1 MPDDIQEE
9 IAEETAEKQSTEES
23 FADLFEAYD
32 NKLSERVRVGDKIRG
47 EIISIGRDS
56 VFVDTGTRIDGVVEK
71 GELLDEEG
79 GLPYKVGDVLELY
92 AISVKAGEIRLSKA
106 VTGAGGFEL
115 LQDAHEE
122 AIPVE
127 GKVNALNKGGFEVL
141 LGQKR
146 AFCPISQMDI
156 HYVEKPEDYVGETF
170 EFLITDFEEDGR
182 NIVVSR
188 RKLLDKVVAK
198 ARKSFFKDLAVGDE
212 IKGKVT
218 KLMPFGAFIEVA
230 PGVEGMAHI
239 SELSWSR
246 VEKADEIVQAGD
258 MVTVKLLKIETREGD
273 TPKISLSIKQVDAN
287 PWDSMGS
294 AFKPGDQV
302 MGKVVR
308 LAAFGAFVELAPGV
322 DGLVHISE
330 MSHTKRVL
338 RPEDVVQQG
347 EQVQVVIKTI
357 DQDSKR
363 ISLSIKDGLGDPW
376 TGITTKY
383 IPGAVVDVTLEK
395 KETFGFF
402 MNLEPGITGLMPIS
416 NIRNAASSAE
426 YERLKPGDSIP
437 VLIQEVDEDN
447 RRLTLG
453 SPEQKES
460 DNWKQF
466 APDSK
471 KETMG
476 TMESL
481 FREAMNK
488 KK

>member
-1 MPDDIQEE
+1 MTEKFKGNDPEDMEEMSFEELFNSYDAKIGQEL
-9 IAEETAEKQSTEES
+9 KQ
-23 FADLFEAYD
+23 
-32 NKLSERVRVGDKIRG
+32 GDMVEGK
-47 EIISIGRDS
+47 IISIGKSS
-56 VFVDTGTRIDGVVEK
+56 VYIDTGTKSDGVVDK
-71 GELLDEEG
+71 IELLDENGE
-79 GLPYKVGDVLELY
+79 LPFQANDILKLY
-92 AISVKAGEIRLSKA
+92 VVSLSESEIILSKA
-106 VTGAGGFEL
+106 ISGAGKVTMLE
-115 LQDAHEE
+115 DASRNQT
-122 AIPVE
+122 PVE
-127 GKVNALNKGGFEVL
+127 GKVTGVIKGGFDVDI
-141 LGQKR
+141 LGKR
-146 AFCPISQMDI
+146 AFCPVSQMDVR
-156 HYVEKPEDYVGETF
+156 YVENPEDYVGQTHH
-170 EFLITDFEEDGR
+170 FLISRFEEKGR

-188 RKLLDKVVAK
+188 RDLLNEQIKEEQKVFLAK
-198 ARKSFFKDLAVGDE
+198 VSEGD
-212 IKGKVT
+212 IVQGCVT

-447 RRLTLG
+447 RRITLG

-460 DNWKQF
+460 DDWKSF
-466 APDSK
+466 APDPK

>member
-1 MPDDIQEE
+1 MTEKFKGNDPEDSEDSEEMSFEELFNSYDAKIGQEL
-9 IAEETAEKQSTEES
+9 KQ
-23 FADLFEAYD
+23 
-32 NKLSERVRVGDKIRG
+32 GDMVEGK
-47 EIISIGRDS
+47 IISIGKSS
-56 VFVDTGTRIDGVVEK
+56 VYIDTGTKSDGVVDK
-71 GELLDEEG
+71 IELLDENGE
-79 GLPYKVGDVLELY
+79 LPFQANDILKLY
-92 AISVKAGEIRLSKA
+92 VVSLSESEVILSKA
-106 VTGAGGFEL
+106 ISGAGKVTMLE
-115 LQDAHEE
+115 DASRNKT
-122 AIPVE
+122 PVE
-127 GKVNALNKGGFEVL
+127 GKVTGVIKGGFDVDI
-141 LGQKR
+141 LGKR
-146 AFCPISQMDI
+146 AFCPVSQMDVR
-156 HYVEKPEDYVGETF
+156 YVENPEDYLDQTHH
-170 EFLITDFEEDGR
+170 FLISRFEEKGR

-188 RKLLDKVVAK
+188 RELLNEQIKEEQK
-198 ARKSFFKDLAVGDE
+198 AFLA
-212 IKGKVT
+212 KVT
-218 KLMPFGAFIEVA
+218 EGDIVQGCVSKLMPFGAFIEVA

-246 VEKADEIVQAGD
+246 VEKPDEIVQAGD

-287 PWDSMGS
+287 PWDNMGS

-338 RPEDVVQQG
+338 RPEDVVQEG
-347 EQVQVVIKTI
+347 EQVQVVIKAI

-383 IPGAVVDVTLEK
+383 VPGAVVKVTLEK

-426 YERLKPGDSIP
+426 YEKLKPGESIS

-460 DNWKQF
+460 DDWKSF
-466 APDSK
+466 APDPK

>member
-1 MPDDIQEE
+1 MTEKFKGNDPEDMDEMSFEELFNSYDTKIGQEL
-9 IAEETAEKQSTEES
+9 KQ
-23 FADLFEAYD
+23 
-32 NKLSERVRVGDKIRG
+32 GDMVEGK
-47 EIISIGRDS
+47 IISIGKSS
-56 VFVDTGTRIDGVVEK
+56 VYIDTGTKSDGVVDK
-71 GELLDEEG
+71 IELLDENGE
-79 GLPYKVGDVLELY
+79 LPFQVNDIIKLY
-92 AISVKAGEIRLSKA
+92 VVSLSESEVILSRAIS
-106 VTGAGGFEL
+106 GAGKVTMLE
-115 LQDAHEE
+115 DASRNQT
-122 AIPVE
+122 PVE
-127 GKVNALNKGGFEVL
+127 GKVTSVIKGGFDVDI
-141 LGQKR
+141 LGKR
-146 AFCPISQMDI
+146 AFCPVSQMDVR
-156 HYVEKPEDYVGETF
+156 YVENPEDYVGQTHH
-170 EFLITDFEEDGR
+170 FLISRFEEGGR

-188 RKLLDKVVAK
+188 RDLLNEQIKEEQKAFLAKV
-198 ARKSFFKDLAVGDE
+198 SEGDVVQ
-212 IKGKVT
+212 GCVT

-246 VEKADEIVQAGD
+246 VEKPDEIVQAGD

-338 RPEDVVQQG
+338 RPEDVVQEG
-347 EQVQVVIKTI
+347 EQVQVVIKAI

-383 IPGAVVDVTLEK
+383 IPGSVVNVTLEK

-416 NIRNAASSAE
+416 NIRNAASSSD
-426 YERLKPGDSIP
+426 YEKLKPGDSIP

-447 RRLTLG
+447 RRITLG

-460 DNWKQF
+460 DDWKSF
-466 APDSK
+466 APDPK

>member
-1 MPDDIQEE
+1 M
-9 IAEETAEKQSTEES
+9 TEKFKGNDPEDTEEMS
-23 FADLFEAYD
+23 FEELFNSYD
-32 NKLSERVRVGDKIRG
+32 TKIGQELKQGDMVEGK
-47 EIISIGRDS
+47 IISIGKTS
-56 VFVDTGTRIDGVVEK
+56 VYIDTGTKSDGVVDK
-71 GELLDEEG
+71 IELLDENGE
-79 GLPYKVGDVLELY
+79 LPFQVNDILKLY
-92 AISVKAGEIRLSKA
+92 VVSLTESEVILSKA
-106 VTGAGGFEL
+106 ISGAGKATMLE
-115 LQDAHEE
+115 DASRNQT
-122 AIPVE
+122 PVE
-127 GKVNALNKGGFEVL
+127 GKVTEVIKGGFSVDI
-141 LGQKR
+141 LGKR
-146 AFCPISQMDI
+146 AFCPVSQMDVR
-156 HYVEKPEDYVGETF
+156 YVENPEDYLGQTHH
-170 EFLITDFEEDGR
+170 FLISRFEEMGR

-188 RKLLDKVVAK
+188 RELLNEQIREEQKTFLAKVAE
-198 ARKSFFKDLAVGDE
+198 GD
-212 IKGKVT
+212 IVQGCVS

-246 VEKADEIVQAGD
+246 VEKPDEIVQAGD

-287 PWDSMGS
+287 PWDNMGGK
-294 AFKPGDQV
+294 FKPGDQV

-308 LAAFGAFVELAPGV
+308 LAAFGAFVEIAPGV

-338 RPEDVVQQG
+338 RPEDVVHEG
-347 EQVQVVIKTI
+347 EQVQVVIKSI

-376 TGITTKY
+376 TGISTKY
-383 IPGAVVDVTLEK
+383 MPGAVVQVTLEK

-416 NIRNAASSAE
+416 NIRNAAASSD
-426 YERLKPGDSIP
+426 YERLKPGDSIS
-437 VLIQEVDEDN
+437 VLVQEVDEDN
-447 RRLTLG
+447 RRITLG

-460 DNWKQF
+460 DDWKSF

>member
-1 MPDDIQEE
+1 
-9 IAEETAEKQSTEES
+9 
-23 FADLFEAYD
+23 
-32 NKLSERVRVGDKIRG
+32 
-47 EIISIGRDS
+47 
-56 VFVDTGTRIDGVVEK
+56 
-71 GELLDEEG
+71 
-79 GLPYKVGDVLELY
+79 
-92 AISVKAGEIRLSKA
+92 
-106 VTGAGGFEL
+106 
-115 LQDAHEE
+115 
-122 AIPVE
+122 
-127 GKVNALNKGGFEVL
+127 
-141 LGQKR
+141 
-146 AFCPISQMDI
+146 
-156 HYVEKPEDYVGETF
+156 
-170 EFLITDFEEDGR
+170 
-182 NIVVSR
+182 
-188 RKLLDKVVAK
+188 
-198 ARKSFFKDLAVGDE
+198 
-212 IKGKVT
+212 
-218 KLMPFGAFIEVA
+218 
-230 PGVEGMAHI
+230 MAHI

-246 VEKADEIVQAGD
+246 VEKPDEIVQAGD

-287 PWDSMGS
+287 PWDNMGGK
-294 AFKPGDQV
+294 FKPGDQV

-308 LAAFGAFVELAPGV
+308 LAAFGAFVEIAPGV

-338 RPEDVVQQG
+338 RPEDVVHEG
-347 EQVQVVIKTI
+347 EQVQVVIKSI

-376 TGITTKY
+376 TGISTKY
-383 IPGAVVDVTLEK
+383 MPGAVVQVTLEK

-416 NIRNAASSAE
+416 NIRNAAASSD
-426 YERLKPGDSIP
+426 YERLKPGDSIS
-437 VLIQEVDEDN
+437 VLVQEVDEDN
-447 RRLTLG
+447 RRITLG

-460 DNWKQF
+460 DDWKSF

>member
-1 MPDDIQEE
+1 
-9 IAEETAEKQSTEES
+9 
-23 FADLFEAYD
+23 
-32 NKLSERVRVGDKIRG
+32 VDKI
-47 EIISIGRDS
+47 
-56 VFVDTGTRIDGVVEK
+56 
-71 GELLDEEG
+71 ELLDENGE
-79 GLPYKVGDVLELY
+79 LPFQANDILKLY
-92 AISVKAGEIRLSKA
+92 VVSLSESEIILSKA
-106 VTGAGGFEL
+106 ISGAGKVTMLE
-115 LQDAHEE
+115 DASRNQT
-122 AIPVE
+122 PVE
-127 GKVNALNKGGFEVL
+127 GKVTGVIKGGFDVDI
-141 LGQKR
+141 LGKR
-146 AFCPISQMDI
+146 AFCPVSQMDVR
-156 HYVEKPEDYVGETF
+156 YVENPEDYVGQTHH
-170 EFLITDFEEDGR
+170 FLISRFEEKGR

-188 RKLLDKVVAK
+188 RDLLNEQIKEEQKVFLAK
-198 ARKSFFKDLAVGDE
+198 VSEGD
-212 IKGKVT
+212 IVQGCVT

>member
-1 MPDDIQEE
+1 MTEKFEGNDPEDMDEMSFEELFNSYDAKIGQEL
-9 IAEETAEKQSTEES
+9 KQ
-23 FADLFEAYD
+23 
-32 NKLSERVRVGDKIRG
+32 GDMVEGK
-47 EIISIGRDS
+47 IISIGKSS
-56 VFVDTGTRIDGVVEK
+56 VYIDTGTKSDGVVDK
-71 GELLDEEG
+71 IELLDENGE
-79 GLPYKVGDVLELY
+79 LPFQANDILKLY
-92 AISVKAGEIRLSKA
+92 VVSLSESEVILSKA
-106 VTGAGGFEL
+106 ISGAGKVTMLE
-115 LQDAHEE
+115 DA
-122 AIPVE
+122 ARNQTPVE
-127 GKVNALNKGGFEVL
+127 GKVTGVIKGGFDVDI
-141 LGQKR
+141 LGKR
-146 AFCPISQMDI
+146 AFCPVSQMDVR
-156 HYVEKPEDYVGETF
+156 YVENPEDYVGQTHH
-170 EFLITDFEEDGR
+170 FLISRFEEKGR

-188 RKLLDKVVAK
+188 RDLLNEQIKEEQKLFLAKV
-198 ARKSFFKDLAVGDE
+198 SEGD
-212 IKGKVT
+212 IVQGCVT

-287 PWDSMGS
+287 PWDNMGS

-347 EQVQVVIKTI
+347 EQVQVVIKAI

-416 NIRNAASSAE
+416 NIRNAASSSD

-437 VLIQEVDEDN
+437 VLVQAVDEDN
-447 RRLTLG
+447 RRITLG

-460 DNWKQF
+460 DDWKSF
-466 APDSK
+466 APDPK